1 MHKFG
6 GGWTQEKLDR
16 VRKYLAAYAQIMS
29 KKNFRFA
36 YIDAFAGTGYVQL
49 PKSDPDRSLL
59 LPIFTDKESK
69 DFIDGSARIALQ
81 IKPNFHQYIFI
92 EQNSGRITELEQL
105 KVNYPQLAPSIQ
117 IIQADANAYL
127 ADLCR
132 RYSWRNHRAVLFLD
146 PYGMQIKWNTLEAI
160 ASTKAIDLWILFP
173 LGVAVN
179 RLLKRDAKISS
190 AWQKRLD
197 ELFGSKDWHK
207 AFYQVKNEPDL
218 FGEREQLCKTSD
230 FKAISEFY
238 VNRLK
243 TIFPGVAENPL
254 PLCNSKNV
262 PLFLLC
268 FASSNRIG
276 APTAIKIAQDILR
289 GKNGK

>member
-6 GGWTQEKLDR
+6 GGWTQDKLER

-29 KKNFRFA
+29 KKHFRFA

-59 LPIFTDKESK
+59 LPLFTDQEAKG
-69 DFIDGSARIALQ
+69 FIDGSARIALKIQ
-81 IKPNFHQYIFI
+81 PNFHRYIFI
-92 EQNSGRITELEQL
+92 EMNSGRIKELGRL
-105 KVNYPQLAPSIQ
+105 KIDFPHLAQSIQ
-117 IIQADANAYL
+117 IIQADANSYL
-127 ADLCR
+127 TDLCR
-132 RYSWRNHRAVLFLD
+132 HSTWVNHRAVLFLD
-146 PYGMQIKWNTLEAI
+146 PYGMQIRWNTLEAI

-179 RLLKRDAKISS
+179 RLLRKDANISHV
-190 AWQKRLD
+190 WQARLD
-197 ELFGSKDWHK
+197 ELFGNGEWRKT
-207 AFYQVKNEPDL
+207 FYQKQNEPDL
-218 FGEREQLCKTSD
+218 FGDREKLCKTSD
-230 FKAISEFY
+230 FKAISDYY
-238 VNRLK
+238 VHRLK

-268 FASSNRIG
+268 FASGNRIG